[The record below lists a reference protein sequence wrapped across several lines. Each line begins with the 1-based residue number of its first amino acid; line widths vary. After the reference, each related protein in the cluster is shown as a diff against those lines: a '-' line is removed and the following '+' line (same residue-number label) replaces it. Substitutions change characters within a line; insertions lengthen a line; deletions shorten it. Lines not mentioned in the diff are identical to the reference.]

1 MIMTTIANLLKNK
14 GHEVWSVAPTDLVF
28 DAITSMAEK
37 GVGALLVM
45 DADKLVGIFSE
56 RDYARKIVLE
66 GKSSRNTS
74 VADIMTRDVIR
85 ASPDQSIED
94 CMSVMTENHIRHLP
108 VAEDDQII
116 GVISIGDL
124 VKVIIV
130 EQKELIAQ
138 LERYISG

>member
-108 VAEDDQII
+108 VAEDDQVI

>member
-1 MIMTTIANLLKNK
+1 MTTIAFLLKNK

-28 DAITSMAEK
+28 DAIKSMAEK

-45 DADKLVGIFSE
+45 DADNLVGIFSE

-66 GKSSRNTS
+66 GKSSRDTS

-108 VAEDDQII
+108 VAEDDQVI

>member
-1 MIMTTIANLLKNK
+1 MTTIAFLLKNK

-28 DAITSMAEK
+28 DAIKSMAEK

-66 GKSSRNTS
+66 GKSSRDTS
-74 VADIMTRDVIR
+74 VDDIMTRDVIR

-108 VAEDDQII
+108 VAEDDQVI

>member
-1 MIMTTIANLLKNK
+1 MTTIANLLKNK
-14 GHEVWSVAPTDLVF
+14 GHEIWSVAPTDLVF

-85 ASPDQSIED
+85 ASPEQSIED

>member
-1 MIMTTIANLLKNK
+1 MTTIAFLLKNK

-66 GKSSRNTS
+66 GKSSRDTS
-74 VADIMTRDVIR
+74 VDDIMTRDVIR

-108 VAEDDQII
+108 VVEDDQVI

-130 EQKELIAQ
+130 EQKELITQ

>member
-1 MIMTTIANLLKNK
+1 MTTIAHLLKNK

-28 DAITSMAEK
+28 DAIKSMAEK

-45 DADKLVGIFSE
+45 DAEKLVGIFSE

-66 GKSSRNTS
+66 GKSSRDTS

-108 VAEDDQII
+108 VAEDDQVI

>member
-1 MIMTTIANLLKNK
+1 MTTIANLLKNK

-28 DAITSMAEK
+28 DAIKSMAEK

-66 GKSSRNTS
+66 GKSSHDTS

-130 EQKELIAQ
+130 EQKELITQ